1 MSDQEKKVSAC
12 VPVTEREA
20 INFGR
25 GGYYAPEGT
34 PEYLRIMQN
43 LAAEAY
49 YTEKAFREG
58 VGEQEYDLSPEAVHR
73 KDALLSPEQRQ
84 ALVLDALTPTAFTTA
99 FNAMVER
106 PSKLDGA
113 IQDSIAG
120 YKLIGDDK
128 QTEPEVIVYD
138 LGVGGIPETKA
149 HVEVYI
155 DSSLSNIDPAMLQMR
170 PEGFGVSVIAD
181 FDKKAGYSWPID
193 MSLLRP
199 SQAHADRAREA
210 IMNINAGLA
219 LEVPISVEL
228 PARPI
233 RDFLRDWT
241 VQIEN
246 NNETEVGEGVTE
258 MAQKILDETGMSS
271 SELIANSSINDFTN
285 PGLMEILAEHPPLPA
300 SPSEDAILDEPVVIG
315 HISSM
320 TITRGIDDTP
330 HPLNFGDM
338 TPRAVD
344 AIPVT
349 KGDRCL
355 EVREDFREAVEE
367 QGTFPLPEVF
377 FPTVDLSGIL
387 PDEFDPDNAE
397 HAAMLKEAIEQ
408 GKIIDTDA
416 VMQKPA
422 MIKGEDIRE
431 TAVPIPTDL
440 IREFFTN
447 KGIYY
452 LVDYQKS
459 RLKGSNFLTYLTN
472 LNVPTDVIF
481 GDRMEYDEY
490 SELMQAYLNQ
500 RSVITCPLLH
510 VMAAEL
516 LLFAKGF
523 PRELTPYMTPTPLDS
538 YLFRFV
544 DENKEQINRW
554 LHFIDSTQVFALSAI
569 KRLNEH
575 YKPAEIFPVVDDKE
589 YVGSNIAQLYRIPEF
604 IAYYFSMEDK
614 GIKYELSYFKPQ
626 FEEYMFKN
634 ERLALYF
641 RSPHNFAAMMFEHVA
656 TGSFK
661 GSEVGLGLFNIGV
674 YAPDYKGPEYDGSA
688 YAPKDR

>member
-1 MSDQEKKVSAC
+1 MSDKEYTSIKRPTSITAEEHAGAERMKGRAVEAAVKQLLSESEKKVSAC

-25 GGYYAPEGT
+25 GGFYAPEGT
-34 PEYLRIMQN
+34 PEHLRDMQN
-43 LAAEAY
+43 RSATSY

-58 VGEQEYDLSPEAVHR
+58 VGEQEYDLSPEAVHQ

-84 ALVLDALTPTAFTTA
+84 AIILDALTPSAFSTA

-106 PSKLDGA
+106 PSMTDA
-113 IQDSIAG
+113 QTSAAG
-120 YKLIGDDK
+120 YKLIGAP
-128 QTEPEVIVYD
+128 Q
-138 LGVGGIPETKA
+138 PETKA

-170 PEGFGVSVIAD
+170 PEGFGVSVLSD
-181 FDKKAGYSWPID
+181 FDKARGFSWSLD
-193 MSLLRP
+193 MAALRP

-210 IMNINAGLA
+210 IMRINEGLA
-219 LEVPISVEL
+219 MEVPISVEL
-228 PARPI
+228 PTRPI

-271 SELIANSSINDFTN
+271 SELIANSSVN
-285 PGLMEILAEHPPLPA
+285 
-300 SPSEDAILDEPVVIG
+300 
-315 HISSM
+315 
-320 TITRGIDDTP
+320 DTP
-330 HPLNFGDM
+330 QPSDIS
-338 TPRAVD
+338 AKID
-344 AIPVT
+344 AMPAGARTVNLMD
-349 KGDRCL
+349 G
-355 EVREDFREAVEE
+355 ENWANFREAVEN
-367 QGTFPLPEVF
+367 QGTFPLPETF

-397 HAAMLKEAIEQ
+397 HAAMLQEAIEQ
-408 GKIIDTDA
+408 GKVIDTDA

-500 RSVITCPLLH
+500 RSVIACPLLH

-523 PRELTPYMTPTPLDS
+523 PRELTPYMTPTPIDS

-544 DENKEQINRW
+544 DENKDQINRW

-575 YKPAEIFPVVDDKE
+575 YKPIEIFPVIDDKE

>member
-1 MSDQEKKVSAC
+1 MSEQEKKVSAC

-34 PEYLRIMQN
+34 PEHLRDMQN
-43 LAAEAY
+43 RSATTY

-58 VGEQEYDLSPEAVHR
+58 VEEQGTFPL
-73 KDALLSPEQRQ
+73 
-84 ALVLDALTPTAFTTA
+84 
-99 FNAMVER
+99 
-106 PSKLDGA
+106 
-113 IQDSIAG
+113 
-120 YKLIGDDK
+120 
-128 QTEPEVIVYD
+128 PEVSFRTVEPGELHPEITT
-138 LGVGGIPETKA
+138 LSLSTGVKPETKA

-170 PEGFGVSVIAD
+170 PEGFGVSVLSD
-181 FDKKAGYSWPID
+181 FDKKAGFSWSID
-193 MSLLRP
+193 MASLRP

-210 IMNINAGLA
+210 IMCINEGLA
-219 LEVPISVEL
+219 MEVPITADL
-228 PARPI
+228 PTMPI
-233 RDFLRDWT
+233 RDFFKNWT
-241 VQIEN
+241 THIE
-246 NNETEVGEGVTE
+246 THGKPEVGEDVTE
-258 MAQKILDETGMSS
+258 MAQKILDETGMTPA
-271 SELIANSSINDFTN
+271 ELIQNSSVNDTV
-285 PGLMEILAEHPPLPA
+285 EATV
-300 SPSEDAILDEPVVIG
+300 AI
-315 HISSM
+315 
-320 TITRGIDDTP
+320 T
-330 HPLNFGDM
+330 
-338 TPRAVD
+338 
-344 AIPVT
+344 
-349 KGDRCL
+349 
-355 EVREDFREAVEE
+355 
-367 QGTFPLPEVF
+367 
-377 FPTVDLSGIL
+377 DLSGVLETPLMANDLTGIL

-397 HAAMLKEAIEQ
+397 HAGMLQEAIEQ

-500 RSVITCPLLH
+500 RSVIACPLLH
-510 VMAAEL
+510 VMAAEM

-523 PRELTPYMTPTPLDS
+523 PRELTPYMTPMPIDS
-538 YLFRFV
+538 YLYRFV

-575 YKPAEIFPVVDDKE
+575 YKPAEIFPVIDDKE

-634 ERLALYF
+634 ERLAHYF
-641 RSPHNFAAMMFEHVA
+641 RSPHNYAAMMFEHVA